1 MMKKLF
7 LSVLFFLLL
16 PVFLRSE
23 STLDSLN
30 AMLQDAKKGSREE
43 VEALCQL
50 GSYFI
55 KQTSF
60 DAAFDNYMR
69 ALDTAEK
76 IQYYD
81 LIPSIYNGLGTVWRK
96 RSDNDKALEHYLQ
109 AVKWGIEVD
118 DERGNTKRLLNIGK
132 IYYYE
137 GGFNKALEYY
147 QKAADN
153 SEVFHDELGNAHAY
167 KEMGSV
173 YKAWQQYPKAKEYYE
188 KALHIYDTLGEDKR
202 SANVL
207 NELGSVYRHEKDF
220 QKAIEY
226 QKKSLKIKE
235 EIGYKY
241 GIASS
246 LNSLGI
252 SYKQLKDYDRAL
264 EYYQRALEIQQNISD
279 EMGVAATISNI
290 GVVYLK
296 MGKHKKALQN
306 FWESNTLAH
315 KIGYNQLIINN
326 LQAISDVY
334 SGQKNYEQSLDY
346 LSRSVALKDSIFN
359 EEKHKQFAEMQTKY
373 ETEKKERENESLRY
387 DLELKRLEI
396 ERQKIQRNFLAMI
409 AGIILISAIIIYI
422 QLRAKNRAFLALKK
436 ANEMISNQKTELERL
451 NKTRDRFF
459 SIISHDLR
467 NSLVTTKMGV
477 ELLDNIEDL
486 DKEEMFVVV
495 HEIKSSVEIVSK
507 LLENLLEWARIQIGR
522 IWVEPEDFSLS
533 EVLDDVLLTVR
544 AKLEQKYITLTS
556 KLDSTLIINAD
567 RNMVFSVLQNLIT
580 NAIKFTNENGLI
592 KISQEKANQDLMIVI
607 SDNGIGMSSDRLS
620 RLFKVDEIVST
631 PGTNEEKGTGLGLIL
646 CKEFI
651 EKNGGSIT
659 VESKDLKGT
668 TVSFTLPLKKSNS
681 ARTIGRI

>member
-7 LSVLFFLLL
+7 LPVLFFLLL

-76 IQYYD
+76 IKYYD

-137 GGFNKALEYY
+137 GDFNKALEYY

-153 SEVFHDELGNAHAY
+153 SEVFNDELGNAHAY

-409 AGIILISAIIIYI
+409 AGIILISAIIIFI

-495 HEIKSSVEIVSK
+495 HEIKSSVENVSK

-567 RNMVFSVLQNLIT
+567 RNMVFSILQNLIT

-607 SDNGIGMSSDRLS
+607 SDNGIGMSPDRLS